1 MYHQTKFELIPNQI
15 KVKRYNL
22 KTIFTIV
29 FSKIKLEN
37 ISIMKEREYNMGK
50 KENEKNKEISIFHE
64 KDMVDNL
71 KKYYNIDDHFDLLKF
86 IKKNVTN
93 TNH

>member
-1 MYHQTKFELIPNQI
+1 M
-15 KVKRYNL
+15 
-22 KTIFTIV
+22 
-29 FSKIKLEN
+29 
-37 ISIMKEREYNMGK
+37 ERNEI
-50 KENEKNKEISIFHE
+50 EKNKEITMFPE
-64 KDMVDNL
+64 KDMIKNL

>member
-1 MYHQTKFELIPNQI
+1 MNI
-15 KVKRYNL
+15 
-22 KTIFTIV
+22 
-29 FSKIKLEN
+29 EN
-37 ISIMKEREYNMGK
+37 ITWKEMNML
-50 KENEKNKEISIFHE
+50 E
-64 KDMVDNL
+64 NL

>member
-1 MYHQTKFELIPNQI
+1 MERNE
-15 KVKRYNL
+15 KV
-22 KTIFTIV
+22 
-29 FSKIKLEN
+29 
-37 ISIMKEREYNMGK
+37 
-50 KENEKNKEISIFHE
+50 KNKEISIAHR
-64 KDMVDNL
+64 KDVIENL

>member
-1 MYHQTKFELIPNQI
+1 M
-15 KVKRYNL
+15 
-22 KTIFTIV
+22 
-29 FSKIKLEN
+29 
-37 ISIMKEREYNMGK
+37 ERND
-50 KENEKNKEISIFHE
+50 KENNKHISMFQE
-64 KDMVDNL
+64 KDMIQNL